1 MTEIPRSQ
9 FFGRDAQEVA
19 QTYLTWY
26 RRLLLRSVVA
36 VIAVGI
42 AAIASLYY
50 LDNLLLYFVGL
61 GAIVC
66 LGVSCRLRVNKEFR
80 ALAGIINTDCDVA
93 KWRYVIEQIRKR
105 ATRRRRS
112 RALCDCYLAL
122 ADLEDARPADALRRM
137 AGLEFGRNSILNV
150 MLYQNRAVC
159 AHCLGDDATCDA
171 SLAALREL
179 TDRYRNGSKRR
190 ALAERQLA
198 DLTLS
203 LKPCSSWDAADAARA
218 AERREAAESHRES
231 VSWTLLLAE
240 HELESGRPAAA
251 LELLDEKNLA
261 PLTPRARERRAA
273 LLARLS

>member
-1 MTEIPRSQ
+1 MTETPRPQ

-80 ALAGIINTDCDVA
+80 ALIGIINTDCDVA

-105 ATRRRRS
+105 ATWRRRS

-159 AHCLGDDATCDA
+159 AHCLGDDAACDA
-171 SLAALREL
+171 SLAAMREL

-203 LKPCSSWDAADAARA
+203 LKPRSSLDAADAARA

-240 HELESGRPAAA
+240 HELESGHPAGA